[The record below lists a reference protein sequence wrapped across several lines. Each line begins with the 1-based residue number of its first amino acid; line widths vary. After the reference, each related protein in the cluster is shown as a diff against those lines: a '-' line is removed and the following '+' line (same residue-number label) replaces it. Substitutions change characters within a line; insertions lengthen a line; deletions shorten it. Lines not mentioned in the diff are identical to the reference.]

1 MKSLHSTKM
10 ITSLIGDKTKNDH
23 VDTQWNILTVME
35 VERSSHC
42 TICGYKRSCQATLN
56 LCTKFGIDV
65 PNLVLIYDKACKSP
79 L

>member
-1 MKSLHSTKM
+1 M

-42 TICGYKRSCQATLN
+42 THLWLQKELSSHPQ
-56 LCTKFGIDV
+56 
-65 PNLVLIYDKACKSP
+65 LVYQIWY
-79 L
+79 